1 MKSKKQLSNLNKK
14 VQSKKRNKN
23 LTGGGRRPNKDMEGK
38 YLFLDVD
45 KTLVNKSVCH
55 YRSEQDLSYYEKQ
68 EDYTE
73 LIRELKHSEILRN
86 DIKNLLFLKNKYNN
100 DQDKVQQDAVSECN
114 FIFTYYTD
122 IYNKLRK
129 DELDIDIFY
138 QFLDV
143 LHKIEE
149 GELNQHEGSF
159 IVGSILKKL
168 YVDSALRKAD
178 KLNDNGEEIQPQQ
191 KKADK
196 EISWKNFKLMNTN

>member
-1 MKSKKQLSNLNKK
+1 MDDKQRLQLQNMITAN
-14 VQSKKRNKN
+14 N
-23 LTGGGRRPNKDMEGK
+23 T
-38 YLFLDVD
+38 
-45 KTLVNKSVCH
+45 
-55 YRSEQDLSYYEKQ
+55 

-129 DELDIDIFY
+129 DELDIDILY

-178 KLNDNGEEIQPQQ
+178 KLNDNGEEIKPQQ

>member
-1 MKSKKQLSNLNKK
+1 MDDKQRLQLQNMITAN
-14 VQSKKRNKN
+14 N
-23 LTGGGRRPNKDMEGK
+23 T
-38 YLFLDVD
+38 
-45 KTLVNKSVCH
+45 
-55 YRSEQDLSYYEKQ
+55 